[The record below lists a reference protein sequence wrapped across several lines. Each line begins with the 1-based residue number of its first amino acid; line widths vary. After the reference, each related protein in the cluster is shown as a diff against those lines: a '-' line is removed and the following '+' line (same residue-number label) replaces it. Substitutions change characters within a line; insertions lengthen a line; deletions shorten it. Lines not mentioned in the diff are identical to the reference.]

1 MTLNFPADPQ
11 LNDEYSFG
19 TKTWAYNGFGWKL
32 KTADDVIF
40 SSTVRA
46 NSEFFIANG
55 AVSSFTLSLTDLIGK
70 VNNSIVTVDGLTQIP
85 GLQYNVTSNS
95 IVFSDSPVENS
106 LIEVRLFE
114 IVDAN
119 SVIEIREFVPGNS
132 FFTLVYDEANNASNI
147 ANVAAAQVEQGF
159 VQANAAFDQAN
170 TATDIGQNAFDQAN
184 TATDIGQNA
193 FDQANTALITDFT
206 DIALSVGTF
215 GNTSFIPVIAVEANG
230 RISNIS
236 TQATSIGVA
245 DESSDSSLN
254 YPLFTTTT
262 SGNITFSRINSTKLD
277 YQPSTGRF
285 RLLGNTAST
294 STTTGTLVV
303 DGGVGVS
310 GNVTTNGVAANN
322 LTVFGTSLLGGKP
335 TVQFDGVADLT
346 NTSNMFEIIDNGA
359 TSTPSMAFHRP
370 AAYATKITLFTDN
383 ALYFGGW
390 SAPAGGQ
397 TIVTGFHNPGAT
409 NTYDLGT
416 STLRWRN
423 IFTNDLN
430 LNNGVGDWTIVEGED
445 DLFIYNNKKNK
456 VYKFALIEVD
466 SSEATP
472 KIDKLQG
479 N

>member
-206 DIALSVGTF
+206 
-215 GNTSFIPVIAVEANG
+215 
-230 RISNIS
+230 
-236 TQATSIGVA
+236 
-245 DESSDSSLN
+245 
-254 YPLFTTTT
+254 
-262 SGNITFSRINSTKLD
+262 
-277 YQPSTGRF
+277 
-285 RLLGNTAST
+285 
-294 STTTGTLVV
+294 
-303 DGGVGVS
+303 
-310 GNVTTNGVAANN
+310 
-322 LTVFGTSLLGGKP
+322 
-335 TVQFDGVADLT
+335 
-346 NTSNMFEIIDNGA
+346 
-359 TSTPSMAFHRP
+359 
-370 AAYATKITLFTDN
+370 
-383 ALYFGGW
+383 
-390 SAPAGGQ
+390 
-397 TIVTGFHNPGAT
+397 
-409 NTYDLGT
+409 
-416 STLRWRN
+416 
-423 IFTNDLN
+423 
-430 LNNGVGDWTIVEGED
+430 
-445 DLFIYNNKKNK
+445 
-456 VYKFALIEVD
+456 
-466 SSEATP
+466 
-472 KIDKLQG
+472 
-479 N
+479 

>member
-1 MTLNFPADPQ
+1 MTTLNFPVNPD
-11 LNDEYSFG
+11 LNDTYTFG
-19 TKTWAYNGFGWKL
+19 NKTWEYNGFGWKL
-32 KTADDVIF
+32 KLEEGVPI
-40 SSTVRA
+40 SERSTVRA

-55 AVSSFTLSLTDLIGK
+55 AASSFTLSLTDLIGK

-114 IVDAN
+114 VVDAN

-159 VQANAAFDQAN
+159 SQANAAFDQANAAFDQAN

-262 SGNITFSRINSTKLD
+262 SGNITSSRINSTKLD

-285 RLLGNTAST
+285 RLLGGAAST
-294 STTTGTLVV
+294 STSTGTLVV

-310 GNVTTNGVAANN
+310 GRITVNNIVVNG
-322 LTVFGTSLLGGKP
+322 GTS
-335 TVQFDGVADLT
+335 TMRQ
-346 NTSNMFEIIDNGA
+346 I
-359 TSTPSMAFHRP
+359 
-370 AAYATKITLFTDN
+370 
-383 ALYFGGW
+383 
-390 SAPAGGQ
+390 
-397 TIVTGFHNPGAT
+397 NPEAS

-416 STLRWRN
+416 TALRWRN
-423 IFTNDLN
+423 IFTQDLH

-472 KIDKLQG
+472 KIADLNGTTKDG